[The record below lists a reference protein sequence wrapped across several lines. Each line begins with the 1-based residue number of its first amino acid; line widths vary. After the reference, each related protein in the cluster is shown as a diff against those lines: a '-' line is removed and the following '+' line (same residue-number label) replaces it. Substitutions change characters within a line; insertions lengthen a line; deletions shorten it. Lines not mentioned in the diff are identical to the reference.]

1 MSIAQQIDFVSV
13 EEYLASELDSPVKHE
28 YLGGVVYAMSGAT
41 NAHNRVATNLTS
53 TFWARLSGPC
63 EPFNSDTKIRIR
75 LPGNTRFYYPDA
87 SVICRSNPPKDAFQ
101 DAPTV
106 VVEVLS
112 DSTRRLDLGE
122 KKDAYLTIPTL
133 EVYLLV
139 EPEILKVIAYRRTE
153 EGFVKEVWQQFDSVL
168 PLPEVGVEL
177 PLREIYRNVDII
189 GGAIG

>member
-1 MSIAQQIDFVSV
+1 MSIAQQFDFVSV
-13 EEYLASELDSPVKHE
+13 EDYLASEVDALVKHE
-28 YLGGVVYAMSGAT
+28 YLGGAVYAMSGAT

-53 TFWARLSGPC
+53 TLWSRLSGPC
-63 EPFNSDTKIRIR
+63 ESFNSDTKIRIR
-75 LPGNTRFYYPDA
+75 LPGHTRFYYPDA
-87 SVICRSNPPKDAFQ
+87 SVVCRSNPPNDAFQ

-139 EPEILKVIAYRRTE
+139 EPEVLKVTAYRRTE
-153 EGFVKEVWQQFDSVL
+153 QGFAKEVWEDLDSV
-168 PLPEVGVEL
+168 
-177 PLREIYRNVDII
+177 
-189 GGAIG
+189 

>member
-28 YLGGVVYAMSGAT
+28 YLGGVIYAMSGAT

-53 TFWARLSGPC
+53 TLWARLSGPC

-75 LPGNTRFYYPDA
+75 LPGHTRFYYPDA
-87 SVICRSNPPKDAFQ
+87 SVVCRSNPPKDAFQ

-153 EGFVKEVWQQFDSVL
+153 QGFVKEVWEQLDSVL

-177 PLREIYRNVDII
+177 PLREIYRNRSEKPTV
-189 GGAIG
+189 

>member
-1 MSIAQQIDFVSV
+1 M
-13 EEYLASELDSPVKHE
+13 
-28 YLGGVVYAMSGAT
+28 
-41 NAHNRVATNLTS
+41 
-53 TFWARLSGPC
+53 GPC
-63 EPFNSDTKIRIR
+63 ESFNSDTKIRIR
-75 LPGNTRFYYPDA
+75 LPGHTRFYYPDA
-87 SVICRSNPPKDAFQ
+87 SVICRSNPPNEAFQ

-139 EPEILKVIAYRRTE
+139 EPERLKVVAYRRTE
-153 EGFVKEVWQQFDSVL
+153 QGFAKEVWEELDSVL

-177 PLREIYRNVDII
+177 PLLEIYKSVDLTA
-189 GGAIG
+189 GAKPSKPNRKTG